1 MTRTCGYCR
10 SSVSDGDLFCQT
22 CGRQAAPALSYPAD
36 GRAVGAPEPAVA
48 AVPGMERG
56 PSWGVNAAAP
66 PPPAMTSTMTSGAS
80 AAAGEAGMNSTYV
93 GNRLVYEATP
103 EPSFDPLFNTRF
115 LAQLALRGLLYWWI
129 WAASLIPILIVSGIM
144 AAISVGLGITV
155 FFILFLGVT
164 GVLLTCYWL
173 LKVPIKLSEWKYSID
188 GKAAA
193 APMVLDHIASVL
205 RGRATPLTSL
215 TVRRLQ
221 PPGGEAAKD
230 YLELRSTI
238 FYGYVACFSYGTDL
252 YLGWTFWVQVSPF
265 WYLCMYIMRIWQSIR
280 NRGNDLYHSLR
291 FDTAR
296 AMRETMHSA
305 TREGADV
312 AVGRLAGQ
320 GRGIIGSA
328 IPVVESAV

>member
-10 SSVSDGDLFCQT
+10 SSINDGDMFCQT
-22 CGRQAAPALSYPAD
+22 CGRQAPPAALGYPAD
-36 GRAVGAPEPAVA
+36 GRVAAAPEPAVA
-48 AVPGMERG
+48 AVPGPDRGSSWG
-56 PSWGVNAAAP
+56 PSAAGLP
-66 PPPAMTSTMTSGAS
+66 SPAMAP
-80 AAAGEAGMNSTYV
+80 AAGAATGAGEVNGTYV
-93 GNRLVYEATP
+93 GHRLAYETKL
-103 EPSFDPLFNTRF
+103 EPSFDPLFNVRF
-115 LAQLALRGLLYWWI
+115 LAQLALRGLLYWWVWLI
-129 WAASLIPILIVSGIM
+129 SLLPIGIISGIL
-144 AAISVGLGITV
+144 AAISVGFGLTV
-155 FFILFLGVT
+155 FIILILGVT
-164 GVLLTCYWL
+164 GVLLGCYWF
-173 LKVPIKLSEWKYSID
+173 LKIPIKLSEWKYSVD

-205 RGRATPLTSL
+205 RGRATPLNSL
-215 TVRRLQ
+215 TVCRLQ

-238 FYGYVACFSYGTDL
+238 FYGYVACFPYGTDL
-252 YLGWTFWVQVSPF
+252 YLGWTFWVRISPF
-265 WYLCMYIMRIWQSIR
+265 WYLCMYIMRIWESVR

-320 GRGIIGSA
+320 GRGTIGSVV
-328 IPVVESAV
+328 PVVESAV

>member
-22 CGRQAAPALSYPAD
+22 CGRQAPPALGYPTE
-36 GRAVGAPEPAVA
+36 GRAVSSPEPVMA
-48 AVPGMERG
+48 AMPGMERG
-56 PSWGVNAAAP
+56 PSWGANGANP
-66 PPPAMTSTMTSGAS
+66 PSPAMTSAAS
-80 AAAGEAGMNSTYV
+80 AATGEAGMNSTYV
-93 GNRLVYEATP
+93 GNRLRYDTSP
-103 EPSFDPLFNTRF
+103 EPSFDPLFNVRF

-129 WAASLIPILIVSGIM
+129 WGVSLIPIFIISGIM
-144 AAISVGLGITV
+144 AAISVGFGITV
-155 FFILFLGVT
+155 LVILLLGVT
-164 GVLLTCYWL
+164 GVLLACYWF

-193 APMVLDHIASVL
+193 APTVLDHIASVL

-238 FYGYVACFSYGTDL
+238 FYGYVACFPYGTDL

-265 WYLCMYIMRIWQSIR
+265 WYLCMYIMRIWQSVR

-328 IPVVESAV
+328 VTVVESPV